1 MEMEACQKIDLEFEA
16 NGLID
21 GEQFSGGLITEKE
34 GDDSLLIRETDLL
47 PELRESTE
55 PQENQKNGRYNLR
68 KSLAW
73 DSAFFTSAGVL
84 DAEELSTMMT
94 GADKGEKQM
103 LPGIQEEITGSTE
116 SLSTLGSDT
125 LTMETLEED
134 LFVDIRASIQRSS
147 KKALNSRISSSKAAA
162 VEVDSAA
169 ISSLKKEDTIS
180 GNMSQKPSVKK
191 KDSLQTVRTS
201 IRQPKESIGKLAIG
215 KATKQDSVHSQAKQ
229 MSMAKIGGKSFMSL
243 PKPPKTISSS
253 IPSSTVAGKR
263 DSVGTGRAKSGI
275 SNPIKLFKILNFLY
289 PSQFIYHIT
298 ISVTHSV
305 IYLTAAVPCQ
315 ETQPPKISSLGARR
329 ALPKPAPSSSSSLLS
344 SSTTN
349 SVQSRRSSTSSD
361 GSSNISSKI
370 NPAKSNIMP
379 PRRNMGKTSNINTG
393 PSGSIPKTPSR
404 VISKNKLPSSLSKI
418 CSSVS
423 PASSIGEW
431 SSASSTS
438 SSMINQ
444 KFSNSR
450 NSIDTSSCRSADD
463 DLIPLDTTNPSVG
476 QTADGAILT
485 SDNSKKSTTQNG
497 DKLRAPGKPSGL
509 RMPSHKFGFFDGVK
523 SSVNSPNR
531 LQQSP
536 SAVNNKLPRNGPS
549 TGVPVRSSYSK
560 LKTAKIST
568 PKIVTLKKPISP
580 APSPDK
586 KSTDVKNSPN
596 SSVGVKVNIASEETC
611 QDPKITQNKD
621 RVEQVFAN
629 TGNAI
634 IEESLGGTKIEAG
647 DLVAKENDLKG
658 SKDEHLSSDASENA
672 VIISESETCR
682 VPLAPK
688 NSFVSSESVDVA
700 KESVVEKS
708 GFILPNFEQKE
719 NS

>member
-1 MEMEACQKIDLEFEA
+1 MEMEACRKIDLEFEA
-16 NGLID
+16 DCLID

-34 GDDSLLIRETDLL
+34 GDDGLLISETDLL

-94 GADKGEKQM
+94 GAYKGEKQM

-162 VEVDSAA
+162 VEVDSTA
-169 ISSLKKEDTIS
+169 ISSLKKEDTNS
-180 GNMSQKPSVKK
+180 GNKSQKPSVKK
-191 KDSLQTVRTS
+191 TDSLQTARTS
-201 IRQPKESIGKLAIG
+201 KCQPKENIGKLAIG
-215 KATKQDSVHSQAKQ
+215 KATKQDSTSTP
-229 MSMAKIGGKSFMSL
+229 KIGGKSSMSL

-253 IPSSTVAGKR
+253 IPSSTTAGKR
-263 DSVGTGRAKSGI
+263 DSVGTSRAKI
-275 SNPIKLFKILNFLY
+275 
-289 PSQFIYHIT
+289 
-298 ISVTHSV
+298 THSV
-305 IYLTAAVPCQ
+305 IYLTAVVPCQ
-315 ETQPPKISSLGARR
+315 GTQSPKVSSVSARR

-370 NPAKSNIMP
+370 NPAKSNIMAA
-379 PRRNMGKTSNINTG
+379 RRNMGKTSNINTG

-404 VISKNKLPSSLSKI
+404 VTAKNKLPSSLSKI
-418 CSSVS
+418 SSSVS

-438 SSMINQ
+438 SSMLIQ
-444 KFSNSR
+444 KFSNTR
-450 NSIDTSSCRSADD
+450 NSIDTSSCRSTDGY
-463 DLIPLDTTNPSVG
+463 LIPLDITNPLVG
-476 QTADGAILT
+476 QTADGAEHQGAILT
-485 SDNSKKSTTQNG
+485 SGSSKKPTTQNG
-497 DKLRAPGKPSGL
+497 DKLRVPGKPSGL

-536 SAVNNKLPRNGPS
+536 SAVNKQLPRNGPP

-560 LKTAKIST
+560 LKTAKA
-568 PKIVTLKKPISP
+568 PKIVTLKKPKSP
-580 APSPDK
+580 VLSPDK
-586 KSTDVKNSPN
+586 KSMDVKNSPN
-596 SSVGVKVNIASEETC
+596 SSVGVKVIPASEETC
-611 QDPKITQNKD
+611 QDPKNTQNKD
-621 RVEQVFAN
+621 RDEQVFAN

-658 SKDEHLSSDASENA
+658 SKDEHLSSDASEHA

-700 KESVVEKS
+700 KESVVGKS